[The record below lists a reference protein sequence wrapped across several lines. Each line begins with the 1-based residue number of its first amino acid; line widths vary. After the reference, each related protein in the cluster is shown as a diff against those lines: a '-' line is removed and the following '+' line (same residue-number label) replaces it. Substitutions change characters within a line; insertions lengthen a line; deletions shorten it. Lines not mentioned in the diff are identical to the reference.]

1 MAEDSLTTK
10 KKRLSYQSFF
20 LVPILC
26 KLTNLRRAPRLSLT
40 NTLKYGIMLSKE
52 ERRMKVTTLYL
63 SKKQIP
69 FAEYYPKFVNSMYI
83 KYIVVGAEQRLR
95 CTKYLS

>member
-1 MAEDSLTTK
+1 
-10 KKRLSYQSFF
+10 
-20 LVPILC
+20 
-26 KLTNLRRAPRLSLT
+26 
-40 NTLKYGIMLSKE
+40 
-52 ERRMKVTTLYL
+52 MKVTTLYL